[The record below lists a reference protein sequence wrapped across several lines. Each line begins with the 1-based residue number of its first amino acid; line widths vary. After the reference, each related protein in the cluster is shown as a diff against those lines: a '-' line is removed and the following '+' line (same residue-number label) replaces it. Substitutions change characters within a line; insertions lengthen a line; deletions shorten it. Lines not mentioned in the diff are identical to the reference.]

1 MKRVPVSEIFDIPK
15 FYYFESKNIYT
26 GSKGNFNY
34 KIIPGET
41 LVGQVWHGKLCS
53 MKATI
58 EQEQSFSMTQEG
70 FDQLIAW
77 LEQCYKDGS
86 TNNP

>member
-58 EQEQSFSMTQEG
+58 EQEQSFSMNQYHMYMHS
-70 FDQLIAW
+70 IAR
-77 LEQCYKDGS
+77 
-86 TNNP
+86 NPCTTLN